1 MRMTSIGLLAAGAF
15 ALGAAA
21 APGAARAQGATPA
34 QDGAQLMQKHKG
46 GTLRLV
52 SNASEGTIDPQINYT
67 SQFWQ
72 VFFVTYDGLVSFEK
86 TSGPDSN
93 KIVADLA
100 TEVPKPQDGGKTYV
114 FKLRE
119 GVKFSNGKTLTPADV
134 VASFQR
140 LFKVSNPNAGTWYN
154 VIVGA
159 DDCLKTP
166 ATCTLAGGVVGDAK
180 ANTVTFHLTQP
191 DAEFMDKLAVPF
203 GTILPADT
211 PAKDLGTKPAPT
223 TGPYMI
229 ASYDPNKLMKLV
241 RNPHFKQWSA
251 LAQPE
256 GYADEIDYDYG
267 LSDEAAV
274 TAIQNGHADW
284 MFNQP
289 PTDRLGELGTRYAK
303 QIRIEPLF
311 AFFYVAMNTN
321 LAPFKDVR
329 VRKAVNFAIDRR
341 ATVNLAGGPRLAQPT
356 CQVLPPGFP
365 GYQAYCPWTKNPG
378 TTWTAPDQAKA
389 KALMQQAGVAPGTKV
404 TLIVVDRAVDRAVG
418 GYLQSMLNS
427 LGFNA
432 GLKAI
437 SPNIQFTYIQN
448 TKNDVQISL
457 TDWYQDYPAASDFL
471 NVLFSCANFH
481 PGSDSSINIS
491 GYCNESIDKQMQKAL
506 STAVTDQPGANKMWA
521 KIDREITD
529 DAAIAP
535 LYNPKHLDFISTRL
549 GNYTWSDQFHMVF
562 SKVWV
567 Q

>member
-1 MRMTSIGLLAAGAF
+1 MRMRSLGLLAAGAL
-15 ALGAAA
+15 ALGAVGT
-21 APGAARAQGATPA
+21 PGAARAQDAA
-34 QDGAQLMQKHKG
+34 ALMQKHKG

-72 VFFVTYDGLVSFEK
+72 VFFITYDGLVSFEK

-114 FKLRE
+114 FHLRR
-119 GVKFSNGKTLTPADV
+119 GIKFSNGKDVTPDDV
-134 VASFQR
+134 VASFER

-154 VIVGA
+154 VIVGSNA
-159 DDCLKTP
+159 CLKTP
-166 ATCTLAGGVVGDAK
+166 ANCKLPNGVIADDK
-180 ANTVTFHLTQP
+180 AYTVTFHLTQP
-191 DAEFMDKLAVPF
+191 DAEFMDQLAVPF

-211 PAKDLGTKPAPT
+211 PAKDLGIKAAPT

-229 ASYDPNKLMKLV
+229 ANYDPNKQMKLV

-251 LAQPE
+251 LAQPQ
-256 GYADEIDYDYG
+256 GYADEIDYSYG

-274 TAIQNGHADW
+274 TAIENNQADW

-303 QIRIEPLF
+303 QIQIRPLF
-311 AFFYVAMNTN
+311 AFFYVAMNTH
-321 LAPFKDVR
+321 LAPFTNEN
-329 VRKAVNFAIDRR
+329 VRKAVNFAVDRR
-341 ATVNLAGGPRLAQPT
+341 ATVNLAGGPRLSQPT
-356 CQVLPPGFP
+356 CQILPPGFP
-365 GYQAYCPWTKNPG
+365 GYQPYCPWTKNPG
-378 TTWTAPDQAKA
+378 KTWTAPDLAKA
-389 KALMQQAGVAPGTKV
+389 KQLMQQSGVAPGTKV

-437 SPNIQFTYIQN
+437 SPNIQFTFIQN

-471 NVLFSCANFH
+471 NVLFNCANYH

-491 GYCNESIDKQMQKAL
+491 GLCNEAIDADMAKAL
-506 STAVTDQPGANKMWA
+506 STAVTDQAAANQMWA
-521 KIDREITD
+521 KIDRQITD
-529 DAAIAP
+529 AAPVAP